1 MRDVLVVLFTLMLAG
16 LTTGCVDDQIVSDQ
30 HAVIELRSCTAI
42 SGTHVQFLK
51 AFIADEFNKEG
62 KNLVIRALEKEYGG
76 KTNKIS
82 ASEVVGYQLGVQT
95 ERFRFIIEESGTTF
109 LVGYEDPDKDVCT
122 TIFSEQNIINED
134 ANGF

>member
-1 MRDVLVVLFTLMLAG
+1 MRDVLVVLFTLLLAG
-16 LTTGCVDDQIVSDQ
+16 LTTGCVDDQLVFDQ
-30 HAVIELRSCTAI
+30 QPVIELRSCTAV
-42 SGTHVQFLK
+42 SETHVQYLR
-51 AFIADEFNKEG
+51 AFIADEFH
-62 KNLVIRALEKEYGG
+62 KNGNDLVISALEKEYGG
-76 KTNKIS
+76 SVNEIS
-82 ASEVVGYQLGVQT
+82 ASEVVGYPVGTQT